1 MPSTFQTTVGVTAV
15 QLSAEAE
22 LSGVAMRF
30 GVKVVTPVGN
40 TGLLYYGFSS
50 GVTTS
55 TGCHIPNGSPF
66 TINPAE
72 FPLNAAG
79 GRDLTALYFISDTA
93 AQKVTGV
100 LL

>member
-1 MPSTFQTTVGVTAV
+1 MPAMFQATVGTTAV
-15 QLSAEAE
+15 QLSAESE
-22 LSGVAMRF
+22 LSGVTMRY
-30 GVKVVTPVGN
+30 GVKVVTPAAN
-40 TGLLYYGFSS
+40 TGLLYYGFSA

-72 FPLNAAG
+72 FPLNSSG
-79 GRDLTALYFISDTA
+79 KPDLTALYFISDTA